1 MEKILISACLVGDN
15 TKYNKGNNLSPRLDE
30 LLEKYELVPFCPEV
44 EGGLK
49 TPRLPSERKGSKV
62 IMKDGS
68 DVTSNYLR
76 GAELAYR
83 ICLYLGIK
91 KAVLKENSPSCGVST
106 IYDGNFTNHKI
117 KGQGV
122 TTEYLRQKGI
132 TVYSEDQIDEL
143 LKTPEVLQPKVE
155 LEKVKE
161 SSSHKGSRKE
171 VNQKFRDR
179 TLRGT
184 KKDEK

>member
-15 TKYNKGNNLSPRLDE
+15 TKYNGENNLSPRLEE

-49 TPRLPSERKGSKV
+49 TPRLPSERKDGKV
-62 IMKDGS
+62 IMKDGR
-68 DVTSNYLR
+68 DVTSNYLA
-76 GAELAYR
+76 GAKLAYQ

-91 KAVLKENSPSCGVST
+91 KALLKEGSPSCGSST
-106 IYDGNFTNHKI
+106 IYDGNFNNHKI

-132 TVYSEDQIDEL
+132 SVYNEDQIDEL
-143 LKTPEVLQPKVE
+143 LQTQEVVQPNVE

-161 SSSHKGSRKE
+161 SPSSKGKRQEINKSYKGKAHKR
-171 VNQKFRDR
+171 
-179 TLRGT
+179 
-184 KKDEK
+184 